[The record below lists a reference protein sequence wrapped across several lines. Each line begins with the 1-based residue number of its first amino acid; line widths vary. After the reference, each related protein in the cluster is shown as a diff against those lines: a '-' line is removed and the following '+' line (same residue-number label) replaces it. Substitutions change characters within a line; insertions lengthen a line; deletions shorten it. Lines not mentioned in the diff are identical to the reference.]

1 MRVST
6 FDAKRFSSDNMVMKK
21 DEATQGKYYA
31 PIFYDLILHGTTARK
46 LRPLM
51 PEIMHSAEH
60 GVPVRVF
67 GQHIKMFITGEDPAL
82 KEIGTEMPQT
92 GLGGKGG
99 PYYYLAFQSG
109 GEPMPPVENGK
120 IGFELTFA
128 GNREIAAAYQAA
140 LNKKIPFKFYVP
152 KDGIR
157 VHCDQNL
164 VERIN
169 AHNRKVGKQ
178 ELKALECRARLYTF
192 EILDGRTGA
201 GIIRVVLL

>member
-1 MRVST
+1 
-6 FDAKRFSSDNMVMKK
+6 
-21 DEATQGKYYA
+21 
-31 PIFYDLILHGTTARK
+31 
-46 LRPLM
+46 M
-51 PEIMHSAEH
+51 PEIIHSAEH

-67 GQHIKMFITGEDPAL
+67 GQHIKMFITGEDPTL
-82 KEIGTEMPQT
+82 KEIGTEMPKPAEV
-92 GLGGKGG
+92 GSKEKS
-99 PYYYLAFQSG
+99 YYYLGVQTG

-128 GNREIAAAYQAA
+128 GNREIAAAYQSA
-140 LNKKIPFKFYVP
+140 LDKQIPFKFYVP

-157 VHCDQNL
+157 VHCDDNM

-169 AHNRKVGKQ
+169 SHNRKVGKQ
-178 ELKALECRARLYTF
+178 ELKVLECRAQLYTF